1 MKKTAIISTYG
12 PTSYGMGHDT
22 ETPGPIEGRA
32 TTANGIRDFENAL
45 QAAVEKYG
53 LQRGDAVEIIV
64 IPANP
69 SDHRHQPGTNPA
81 TKGNSEYEN

>member
-22 ETPGPIEGRA
+22 EMPGQIEGRA
-32 TTANGIRDFENAL
+32 STSNGVKDFEGVL
-45 QAAVEKYG
+45 QAAVERYG

-64 IPANP
+64 IPANVR
-69 SDHRHQPGTNPA
+69 DHGHLPAEETSTNRI
-81 TKGNSEYEN
+81 GEIGG